1 MITSNCYKTMLHI
14 NEAFRLTIT
23 VPFIMIYPIN
33 FFTYH
38 GSCIMISQASDDIVT
53 EHHHALHQNT
63 LFKL

>member
-1 MITSNCYKTMLHI
+1 MKHLSAK
-14 NEAFRLTIT
+14 RLTIT

-38 GSCIMISQASDDIVT
+38 GSCIMISPATDDIVT
-53 EHHHALHQNT
+53 EHHHALYQNT